1 MKKDRCIAIVLAAG
15 KGKRMGSETQ
25 KQYLLLKGK
34 PMIYYSLDTF
44 QKCELIDEIILVAG
58 AGDEEYCQREIV
70 EKYRFSKV
78 VSVIPGGRERYHS
91 VANGL
96 HAITACD
103 YVFIHDGARPFLTR
117 DIIERSYVSVKK
129 YQACVVGMPVK
140 DTIKV
145 VDSQS
150 FAVDTPDRSALWLIQ
165 TPQVFS
171 YDLIRK
177 AYDLLLEQGDE
188 ACVTDDAMVAEL
200 LLGTKVRLVE
210 GSYQNIKVTTPE
222 DLKIAEVFCPQ
233 A

>member
-15 KGKRMGSETQ
+15 KGKRMGSEIQ
-25 KQYLLLKGK
+25 KQYLLLNGK
-34 PMIYYSLDTF
+34 PMIWFSLDTF
-44 QKCELIDEIILVAG
+44 QKCELIDEIILVTG
-58 AGDEEYCQREIV
+58 AGEEEYCRREIV

-96 HAITACD
+96 HAISECD
-103 YVFIHDGARPFLTR
+103 YVFIHDGARPFLTG
-117 DIIERSYVSVKK
+117 DIIDRVYAAVKK

-171 YDLIRK
+171 YELIRK

-188 ACVTDDAMVAEL
+188 AAVTDDAMVAEL
-200 LLGTKVRLVE
+200 LLGTRVKLVE
-210 GSYQNIKVTTPE
+210 GSYRNIKVTTPE
-222 DLKIAEVFCPQ
+222 DLKIAEAFCPQ
-233 A
+233 V

>member
-15 KGKRMGSETQ
+15 KGKRMGSEIQ
-25 KQYLLLKGK
+25 KQYLLLNGK
-34 PMIYYSLDTF
+34 PMIWYSLDTF
-44 QKCELIDEIILVAG
+44 QKCELIDEIILVTG
-58 AGDEEYCQREIV
+58 AGEEEYCRREIV

-96 HAITACD
+96 HAISECD
-103 YVFIHDGARPFLTR
+103 YVFIHDGARPFLTG
-117 DIIERSYVSVKK
+117 DIIDRVYAAVKK

-171 YDLIRK
+171 YELIRK

-188 ACVTDDAMVAEL
+188 AAVTDDAMVAEL
-200 LLGTKVRLVE
+200 LLGTRVKLVE
-210 GSYQNIKVTTPE
+210 GSYRNIKVTTPE
-222 DLKIAEVFCPQ
+222 DLKIAEAFCPQ
-233 A
+233 V